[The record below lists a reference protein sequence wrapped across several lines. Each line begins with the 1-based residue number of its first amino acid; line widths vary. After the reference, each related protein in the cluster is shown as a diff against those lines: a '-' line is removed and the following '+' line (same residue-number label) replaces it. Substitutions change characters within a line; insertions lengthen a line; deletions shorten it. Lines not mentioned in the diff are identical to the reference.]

1 MLRYLPTPDDPN
13 ILNGFHTLDDAAVY
27 HLSDDLALV
36 QTVDY
41 ITPIVDDPYTFGAIA
56 AANALSDIY
65 AMGARPVIALNL
77 VGYPVKTLPMSV
89 LGEILRGGA
98 DKVIEAGAS
107 LLGGHSIED
116 HEPKYGLSVSGLVH
130 PDQVITKRGAQ
141 PGDVLV
147 LTKPLGMGTITTAI
161 DRQLADDET
170 AQEAVEWMLKLNRQA
185 AEAMQNVYVHAATDV
200 TGFGLLGHLHEM
212 VSGGEVGA
220 RVELSN
226 VPVLSAAWELAAQ
239 DCFPEGSHNNHRYL
253 ADFVDYKASISRE
266 ESLLL
271 CDAQTS
277 GGLLIA
283 VTPERVDNLLGELA
297 ETPTPGMVIGEILP
311 QPKGRIQVR
320 V

>member
-1 MLRYLPTPDDPN
+1 
-13 ILNGFHTLDDAAVY
+13 
-27 HLSDDLALV
+27 
-36 QTVDY
+36 
-41 ITPIVDDPYTFGAIA
+41 
-56 AANALSDIY
+56 
-65 AMGARPVIALNL
+65 
-77 VGYPVKTLPMSV
+77 
-89 LGEILRGGA
+89 
-98 DKVIEAGAS
+98 
-107 LLGGHSIED
+107 
-116 HEPKYGLSVSGLVH
+116 
-130 PDQVITKRGAQ
+130 
-141 PGDVLV
+141 
-147 LTKPLGMGTITTAI
+147 
-161 DRQLADDET
+161 
-170 AQEAVEWMLKLNRQA
+170 MLKLNRQA